1 MTTYH
6 GGHQIMFRIIESLHF
21 TSEMETK
28 YDMAW
33 QFYFNDT
40 FFKKKKKLYSSLVAK
55 YQLEDRECSLAKFT
69 PTCLQIREGRKIS
82 STA

>member
-40 FFKKKKKLYSSLVAK
+40 FFKKKKK
-55 YQLEDRECSLAKFT
+55 
-69 PTCLQIREGRKIS
+69 
-82 STA
+82 